1 VPNSFVVHEHHA
13 TSLHW
18 DLRLE
23 RDGVLVSW
31 AVPKGLPPD
40 PKVNHLAVHVDDHAL
55 EYASF
60 EGTIGGAEYGA
71 GAVTIWDHGTYET
84 QKWTEREVMVVLHGE
99 RTEGRFVL
107 FQTDGKNWMI
117 HRMDAP
123 ARPDWQPLPT
133 HLAPMLATPGE
144 LPKKDSDWAFEM
156 KWDGVRAIA
165 RIDGGRITLMSRND
179 KDMTVSYPELRPLG
193 ESVGTTQ
200 LLLDGEIVTFDEKGR
215 PSFGKLQQ
223 RMHVANATAA
233 RRLAQTDPAVLLI
246 FDLLHLDGRSLLD
259 VPYRDRRELLTSLDL
274 AGPSWQTPPAFDGAG
289 AAAFAASR
297 DQGLEGVVA
306 KRLDSRYV
314 PGRRSPDWVKVKNF
328 RTQEV
333 VVGGWTLGKGRRAD
347 TIGALLLGIPEPAG
361 LQYVGQVGTG
371 FTEQTLADLH
381 ARLTR
386 LARKSSP
393 FSPDV
398 PRADC
403 RDANWVTPKLVGE
416 VVFSE
421 WTSDGRLRHPSWR
434 GLRPDK
440 AASDVVRES

>member
-1 VPNSFVVHEHHA
+1 
-13 TSLHW
+13 
-18 DLRLE
+18 
-23 RDGVLVSW
+23 VSW

-55 EYASF
+55 EYGSF
-60 EGTIGGAEYGA
+60 EGHIGEGEYGA
-71 GAVTIWDHGTYET
+71 GAVTIWDRGTYEA
-84 QKWTEREVMVVLHGE
+84 QKWTDREVMFVLHGE
-99 RTEGRFVL
+99 RTQGRFVL
-107 FQTDGKNWMI
+107 FQTGGKNWMI

-123 ARPDWQPLPT
+123 ARPDWQALPE

-144 LPKKDSDWAFEM
+144 LPKNDRDWAFEM

-165 RIDGGRITLMSRND
+165 RIDGGRITLISRND

-200 LLLDGEIVTFDEKGR
+200 LLLDGEIVTFDGQGR

-223 RMHVANATAA
+223 RMNVANASAA
-233 RRLAQTDPAVLLI
+233 RRLAQSDPAVLLV

-259 VPYRDRRELLTSLDL
+259 VPYRDRRELLIDLEL

-289 AAAFAASR
+289 AEAFAASR
-297 DQGLEGVVA
+297 EQGLEGVVA
-306 KRLDSRYV
+306 KRLDSRYF

-333 VVGGWTLGKGRRAD
+333 VVGGWSPGKGRRAE
-347 TIGALLLGIPEPAG
+347 TVGALLLGIPGAEG
-361 LQYVGQVGTG
+361 LEYVGQVGTG
-371 FTEQTLADLH
+371 FTEQALADLH
-381 ARLTR
+381 SRLTR
-386 LARKSSP
+386 LARKSPP
-393 FSPDV
+393 FVDV
-398 PRADC
+398 PRADA

-421 WTSDGRLRHPSWR
+421 WTGDGRLRHPSWR